1 MKFYSEITKQLYDD
15 EKTLA
20 KAEQEIADK
29 KAAKEKARKEAEVKK
44 ASLKAD
50 REKRAKEVE
59 DAFKVANTAQ
69 DNANKLLNAFVKD
82 YGSFHMTMKKDT
94 PSLFDSYS
102 NLFDFMLN
110 GF

>member
-15 EKTLA
+15 EKALA
-20 KAEQEIADK
+20 KAEQEVADK
-29 KAAKEKARKEAEVKK
+29 KAAEEKARKEAEAKK

-59 DAFKVANTAQ
+59 DAFKVASGAQ
-69 DNANKLLNAFVKD
+69 ENASKLLNAFVKD
-82 YGSFHMTMKKDT
+82 YGSFHMTMKDAM
-94 PSLFDSYS
+94 PSLFSNYR